1 MSPSNLLLR
10 YDGICV
16 YATSKVKPNL
26 VAIMILTFVNI
37 GLLTVITLFAIESLP
52 ILVLVFGL
60 AELFIIKYTLWNFFG
75 EERLIINDK
84 TLSYQQHYGFFTTTL
99 NTIAFNKKIW
109 IKDYDRVNQ
118 GNISYVKFLFESY
131 DKNSLPEVIYHSVL
145 NITEADFKKFL
156 QYIDKL
162 FIDDLV
168 REHAMPEIHLN

>member
-1 MSPSNLLLR
+1 MSTSNLLLH

-16 YATSKVKPNL
+16 YAISKIKPNL
-26 VAIMILTFVNI
+26 VAIMILTFVNVVLI
-37 GLLTVITLFAIESLP
+37 TVITLFATEGLP
-52 ILVLVFGL
+52 IPAIVFGL

-84 TLSYQQHYGFFTTTL
+84 TLSYQQHYGFFTTAL
-99 NTIAFNKKIW
+99 HTIAFNKKIW
-109 IKDYDRVNQ
+109 IIDYDKVSL
-118 GNISYVKFLFESY
+118 GNTSYVKFLFESY

-156 QYIDKL
+156 QYIERL

-168 REHAMPEIHLN
+168 REHALPEIHLN